1 LKAGFETQA
10 VCGDNN
16 YSSGGRAKTVGFCFV
31 SPTGLPLGDPASLL
45 EENEMDEVLETP
57 AESVPLDMLTK
68 VYLKMRDKRAQMK
81 RDFEA
86 KDLEIEE
93 QMKQIEEEMLDV
105 CKKNSA
111 SSIRTEH
118 GTIIRQVKSRYWT
131 NDWDSMYRFIEDNR
145 AFGLLE
151 KRLHQTHMKEYLSE
165 NPDKL
170 PMGLNV
176 ESEYTVV
183 VRRSS

>member
-1 LKAGFETQA
+1 MSETLD
-10 VCGDNN
+10 V
-16 YSSGGRAKTVGFCFV
+16 VE
-31 SPTGLPLGDPASLL
+31 PTI
-45 EENEMDEVLETP
+45 
-57 AESVPLDMLTK
+57 PLDKLTK
-68 VYLKMRDKRAQMK
+68 AYLRLRDQRAELKQRFQAEDEELEVQM
-81 RDFEA
+81 
-86 KDLEIEE
+86 
-93 QMKQIEEEMLDV
+93 QMLQEEMLNI
-105 CKKNSA
+105 CKQNNA

-118 GTIIRQVKSRYWT
+118 GTVIRQVKSRYWT
-131 NDWDSMYRFIEDNR
+131 NDWDSMYTFIKENA

-176 ESEYTVV
+176 ESEYTIT